1 MKLQDCVMAAL
12 ENKTVIL
19 VTQQVEFLSEVDKI
33 LANFYQVL
41 KVKLNFKFC
50 MHKFL
55 LPISNSILF
64 LNFPGYEWWSN
75 Y

>member
-1 MKLQDCVMAAL
+1 MKLQD
-12 ENKTVIL
+12 IL
-19 VTQQVEFLSEVDKI
+19 VTHQVEFLSEVDKI
-33 LANFYQVL
+33 LANFFPVL

-55 LPISNSILF
+55 LPISNIILF

-75 Y
+75 YSIWKL